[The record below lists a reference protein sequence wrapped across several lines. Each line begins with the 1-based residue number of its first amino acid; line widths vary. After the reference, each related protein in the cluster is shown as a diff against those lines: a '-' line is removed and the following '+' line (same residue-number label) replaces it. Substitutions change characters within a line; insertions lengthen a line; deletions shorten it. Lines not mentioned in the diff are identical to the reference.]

1 MKTKI
6 AVNITLDMEST
17 MGELCAEH
25 IQISTAF
32 KDYYDFYVLS
42 GARTIQLEFTDL
54 KDVID
59 IHKSGLRFFSYCTD
73 TATLLSSSLMT
84 SLLWTGGQ
92 GTSRYLPIF
101 GSRPTNYQ

>member
-1 MKTKI
+1 
-6 AVNITLDMEST
+6 MEST

-42 GARTIQLEFTDL
+42 GQHYVSLEFTDL

-73 TATLLSSSLMT
+73 SATLLSSSIMT
-84 SLLWTGGQ
+84 SLLWTGG
-92 GTSRYLPIF
+92 
-101 GSRPTNYQ
+101 